1 MKMKTPKKIKNFLDQ
16 YVIGQEDAK
25 KIISVAVYN
34 HYKRIINYGGDYNEN
49 YDNYDN
55 ENNENYDNYD
65 NENNENYD
73 NYDYEN
79 NENYDNYD
87 NENNENYDY
96 ENNENYDNYDNE
108 NYDYEN
114 YGNNEVEIEK
124 SNVLMI
130 GETGTGKTLLAKSIS
145 KFLNVP
151 FARVDATSLTEAG
164 YVGEDVESILTKL
177 LQSANYNISLAEK
190 GIVFIDEIDKISK
203 KNDNPSITRDVSG
216 EGVQQALLKILEGS
230 IVNVPPFGGR
240 KHPEQQFIQ
249 INTKNILFIAG
260 GAFDGLKNIISNR
273 LNISTIGFKPN
284 LDKKINEKD
293 LLKFVESP
301 DLKKFGLIPE
311 LIGRLPIISNLKS
324 LDKNSL
330 KRILLEPKNAIIKQY
345 KKLFFLDKIN
355 LEFTDSAIDLIAET
369 AIKLSLGAR
378 GLRTICEKIMKD
390 YMFNID
396 KIKGSLII
404 DKFDIKKYIQYQ

>member
-1 MKMKTPKKIKNFLDQ
+1 MKFYFEMLKKYMKTPKKIKNFLDQ

-34 HYKRIINYGGDYNEN
+34 HYKRIINYGTNEN
-49 YDNYDN
+49 SGGNGTN
-55 ENNENYDNYD
+55 ENSGGNGTNEDYGYEDYGYEDYGYGYGTNEDYGGNGTNENSG
-65 NENNENYD
+65 
-73 NYDYEN
+73 
-79 NENYDNYD
+79 
-87 NENNENYDY
+87 
-96 ENNENYDNYDNE
+96 
-108 NYDYEN
+108 
-114 YGNNEVEIEK
+114 GNGTNEVEIEK

-130 GETGTGKTLLAKSIS
+130 GETGTGKTLLAQSIS

-284 LDKKINEKD
+284 LEKKINEKD

-311 LIGRLPIISNLKS
+311 LVGRLPIISNLKS

-345 KKLFFLDKIN
+345 KKLFFLEKIN

-404 DKFDIKKYIQYQ
+404 DKFDIKKYIQ

>member
-1 MKMKTPKKIKNFLDQ
+1 MKFYFEMLKIKKYMKMKTPKKIKNFLDQ

-34 HYKRIINYGGDYNEN
+34 HYKRIINYGTGTNENYGGDYNEN
-49 YDNYDN
+49 YDNENYENYGNENYDENENYDYDN
-55 ENNENYDNYD
+55 ENNENYD
-65 NENNENYD
+65 E
-73 NYDYEN
+73 
-79 NENYDNYD
+79 
-87 NENNENYDY
+87 NENYDY
-96 ENNENYDNYDNE
+96 DN
-108 NYDYEN
+108 EN

-284 LDKKINEKD
+284 LEKKINEKD

>member
-1 MKMKTPKKIKNFLDQ
+1 MKFYFEMYMKTPKTPREIKNFLDQ

-34 HYKRIINYGGDYNEN
+34 HYKRIINDGDGEC
-49 YDNYDN
+49 DGDG
-55 ENNENYDNYD
+55 EGEG
-65 NENNENYD
+65 EGE
-73 NYDYEN
+73 
-79 NENYDNYD
+79 
-87 NENNENYDY
+87 
-96 ENNENYDNYDNE
+96 
-108 NYDYEN
+108 
-114 YGNNEVEIEK
+114 GEIEK

-130 GETGTGKTLLAKSIS
+130 GDTGTGKTLLAKSIS

-177 LQSANYNISLAEK
+177 LQSANYNIYLAEK

-203 KNDNPSITRDVSG
+203 KNDNKYRDVSG

-260 GAFDGLKNIISNR
+260 GAFEGLKNIISNR
-273 LNISTIGFKPN
+273 LNISTSTIGFKPN

-311 LIGRLPIISNLKS
+311 LIGRFPIISNLKS

-345 KKLFFLDKIN
+345 KKLFFLEKIN
-355 LEFTDSAIDLIAET
+355 LEFTDSAMDLIADT

-404 DKFDIKKYIQYQ
+404 DKFDIKKYIK